1 MGRGINQLFLP
12 NRDSMMFK
20 ILFYFQVDED
30 LIDDLGSK
38 KR

>member
-1 MGRGINQLFLP
+1 MKLFLHIR
-12 NRDSMMFK
+12 NSMMFK